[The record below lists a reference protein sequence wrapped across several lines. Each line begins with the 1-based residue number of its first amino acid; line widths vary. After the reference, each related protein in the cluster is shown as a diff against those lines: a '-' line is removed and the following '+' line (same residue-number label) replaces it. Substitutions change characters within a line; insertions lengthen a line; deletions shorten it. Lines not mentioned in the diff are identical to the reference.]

1 MIKKIVIT
9 LILALL
15 PFTLFAK
22 QALAVTKTSGD
33 LEVTFD
39 EPLFPSTTIWQP
51 GLSVTKEMIV
61 KNNGS
66 STQTVSIEAIN
77 ETQTGNL
84 ADVLLMKVLE
94 GGVDRYG
101 GAGDKSLTDFWNDG
115 EVSLSDLGAGGTTT
129 YDITVEMATSAGNA
143 YQAKEAK
150 FDLRVGFVGTTS
162 QVTVSG
168 GGGGGG
174 GGEAGTAPVCGDTKP
189 GSAPT
194 LTSAVAGT
202 NSVTLSW
209 TQATGPLTYYLAAYG
224 TSPGV
229 PLFGNPNVGGAE
241 TTSYT
246 VSGLSGGVT
255 YYFKVRAGNGCMP
268 GDYSN
273 ELSATPGGG
282 FVAGP
287 AAGFIPGVLGVQE
300 ETGEGEETPSPTA
313 PSEEEILGLEGEQ
326 WFLPDWLKILLGAG
340 LGVGILFILLRRL
353 FSH

>member
-1 MIKKIVIT
+1 MIKKILIT
-9 LILALL
+9 LMLAFL
-15 PFTLFAK
+15 PFIFFAK
-22 QALAVTKTSGD
+22 ETYAVTKTSGD

-39 EPLFPSTTIWQP
+39 EPLFSPITIWQP
-51 GLSVTKEMIV
+51 GLSVAKVMIV

-66 STQTVSIEAIN
+66 STRTVSIEAIN

-84 ADVLLMKVLE
+84 TDVLFTKVLE
-94 GGVDRYG
+94 GGINHYG

-115 EVSLSDLGAGGTTT
+115 EVSLSDVGAGGTAT
-129 YDITVEMATSAGNA
+129 YDITVEMDVSAGND
-143 YQAKEAK
+143 YQAKEAM

-168 GGGGGG
+168 GG
-174 GGEAGTAPVCGDTKP
+174 AASPPICGDIKP

-209 TQATGPLTYYLAAYG
+209 TQATMPLTYYLAAYG

-229 PLFGNPNVGGAE
+229 PLYGNPDIGGSG

-246 VSGLSGGVT
+246 VSGLSGGT
-255 YYFKVRAGNGCMP
+255 AYYFKIRAGNGCMP

-282 FVAGP
+282 FIAGP
-287 AAGFIPGVLGVQE
+287 AAGFIPGVLGAQE
-300 ETGEGEETPSPTA
+300 EEGKGGETPT
-313 PSEEEILGLEGEQ
+313 PSEGEILGLEGKQ
-326 WFLPDWLKILLGAG
+326 WFLPSWLKILLGAG
-340 LGVGILFILLRRL
+340 LGVGIVFILLRRL